1 MAGEFIMPRRII
13 TGMGALERLN
23 TISHNKAMVQGTY
36 ENVKHHIEAFNCQ
49 LCKTDGKHLIT

>member
-1 MAGEFIMPRRII
+1 MPRRII

-49 LCKTDGKHLIT
+49 LCKTDGKQLIT